1 MDRKIEG
8 SSICGE
14 MPVGYFELL
23 KAVKAGIHA
32 TQTRAAIAVHSELLR
47 LYWWIGEQIVVRQ
60 KEEGWGTG
68 TIGRLSKDL
77 LSEFPGVGGFS
88 KSNIGFM
95 KAFYVAYA
103 NSQQAA
109 RNLEELPIFSIPWW
123 HNVILLTKLKD
134 NDQRL
139 WYAQRC
145 LECGW
150 SRNVLEMQI
159 ESGLYARQ
167 GKALTNFQRTL
178 PPSHSDLAQQTLK
191 DPYAF
196 DFLSM
201 EDQALERQIEDGMTA
216 HIQKVLLELGSG
228 FTFVGRQYPI
238 EVSGETYFIDLL
250 FYHLQLGC
258 FIVVEL
264 KGGKFLPEHAG
275 KMNFYLAA
283 INDTLK
289 HPGRAPAVGMIL
301 CKTKDKLTV
310 EYALSGSTMPIGV
323 ASYITK
329 SMDEL
334 PRDMQRKLPTIE
346 ELEMEL
352 GIVNQEALVE

>member
-1 MDRKIEG
+1 
-8 SSICGE
+8 
-14 MPVGYFELL
+14 
-23 KAVKAGIHA
+23 
-32 TQTRAAIAVHSELLR
+32 
-47 LYWWIGEQIVVRQ
+47 EQIVQ
-60 KEEGWGTG
+60 KQEIEGWGAG
-68 TIGRLSKDL
+68 IINRLSKDL
-77 LSEFPGVGGFS
+77 LSEFPGISGFS
-88 KSNIGFM
+88 RTNLGRM
-95 KAFYVAYA
+95 KAWYKAYA
-103 NSQQAA
+103 ISPQVVGK
-109 RNLEELPIFSIPWW
+109 LEGIPLFSIPWG
-123 HNVILLTKLKD
+123 HNIILIERLKD

-139 WYAQRC
+139 WYAHRC

-159 ESGLYARQ
+159 ESGLYTRQ

-216 HIQKVLLELGSG
+216 QIQKVLLEFGSG

-289 HPGRAPAVGMIL
+289 HPGHAPAVGMIL

-334 PRDMQRKLPTIE
+334 PRDMQRKLPTVE

-352 GIVNQEALVE
+352 GIVNEEILVE